1 MTHTTTKFF
10 KGSCPV
16 YNEGRTI
23 TVHSVG
29 YGKQSVSMTCEH
41 DGECTLK
48 TCPIKSA
55 ILSIFD

>member
-23 TVHSVG
+23 TVHSLG
-29 YGKQSVSMTCEH
+29 NDKPSVSMTCVH

-55 ILSIFD
+55 LLSIYD